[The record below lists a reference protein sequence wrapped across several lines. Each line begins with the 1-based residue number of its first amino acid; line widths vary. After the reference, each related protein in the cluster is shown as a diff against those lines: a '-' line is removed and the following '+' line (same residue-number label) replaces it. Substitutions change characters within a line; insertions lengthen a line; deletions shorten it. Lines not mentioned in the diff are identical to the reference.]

1 MKDHYFKKK
10 ETCYYAWNIR
20 VSHLCFL
27 WFLTILFSHM
37 KIYIQNCINIQS
49 NISFFNWFLIFWWSC
64 GPVII
69 SYLAQ
74 LEAAHDFFY
83 PMFTT
88 KWNIKLWKG
97 YPCELVH
104 ASFQTIKIL
113 IVWIHLFV
121 LSLYDFLLLISI
133 AINNL
138 EIYRSLLNLQ
148 FNTDNQIYEHNHK
161 TLKRTS

>member
-1 MKDHYFKKK
+1 MLLCLK
-10 ETCYYAWNIR
+10 YYGFASVFAMIFNNIIFTHENLYTKLHKYP
-20 VSHLCFL
+20 V
-27 WFLTILFSHM
+27 
-37 KIYIQNCINIQS
+37 NIT
-49 NISFFNWFLIFWWSC
+49 FFNWFLIFWWSC

-121 LSLYDFLLLISI
+121 LSLHDFLLLISI

-148 FNTDNQIYEHNHK
+148 FNKIIRYMSTNHK
-161 TLKRTS
+161 TLKRTSKSYLNN